1 MLSIGRSRFSK
12 KLCEVLMDFIDSHE
26 DLKRYWEENIN
37 VDCCKKDTIVAVL
50 MSDDV
55 KEMISY
61 FGR

>member
-1 MLSIGRSRFSK
+1 MGEADPPK

-37 VDCCKKDTIVAVL
+37 IDCCKKDTIVTVL

>member
-1 MLSIGRSRFSK
+1 
-12 KLCEVLMDFIDSHE
+12 MDFIDSHE

-37 VDCCKKDTIVAVL
+37 VDCCKKDTIVTVL